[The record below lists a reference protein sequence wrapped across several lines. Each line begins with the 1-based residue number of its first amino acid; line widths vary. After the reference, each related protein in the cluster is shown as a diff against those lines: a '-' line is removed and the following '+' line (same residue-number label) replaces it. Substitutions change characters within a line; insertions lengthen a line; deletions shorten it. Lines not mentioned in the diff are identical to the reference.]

1 MAQLLR
7 LVLIASAASF
17 ADGIKLSANPASCQ
31 RVQCTKSQRI
41 VMKGSSR
48 FRKELAAMDDWE
60 FLSDRETL
68 NETDSAR
75 GPTPRRPGVDRNS
88 RALPTASY
96 LAFHPIQDGVVL
108 PVA

>member
-60 FLSDRETL
+60 
-68 NETDSAR
+68 R
-75 GPTPRRPGVDRNS
+75 GIPKCPLHGPLLRRWN
-88 RALPTASY
+88 
-96 LAFHPIQDGVVL
+96 
-108 PVA
+108 